1 MTGLNHTTEGLRDR
15 LGLALWGHTGLRA
28 TCHPLPSLSFSLSL
42 GLPSYLSLLL
52 SVTEQGGAGGGG
64 EVGGPQAVTVI
75 AEQAQAG
82 LTGWMLQVGFLQLSV
97 IWILHAGVL
106 P

>member
-1 MTGLNHTTEGLRDR
+1 M
-15 LGLALWGHTGLRA
+15 
-28 TCHPLPSLSFSLSL
+28 
-42 GLPSYLSLLL
+42 
-52 SVTEQGGAGGGG
+52 QGGAGGGG

-82 LTGWMLQVGFLQLSV
+82 LTGWMLLVGFLQPSV